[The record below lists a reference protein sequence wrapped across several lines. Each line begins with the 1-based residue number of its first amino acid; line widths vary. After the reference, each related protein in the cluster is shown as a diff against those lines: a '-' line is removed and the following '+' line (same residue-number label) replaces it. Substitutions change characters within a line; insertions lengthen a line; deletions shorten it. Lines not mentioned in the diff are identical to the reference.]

1 MKGLSVWAS
10 SPPPLFAKFVQG
22 GVHTLQWSGRQG
34 HVYTG
39 QLCGPELG
47 GILSSKPCVIW
58 LVLAEA
64 EAEPAWGGVGPT
76 PGQQCCSPRA
86 GHSLPGKGPRLK
98 AIWYIPVSSQLT
110 LEGE

>member
-10 SPPPLFAKFVQG
+10 SPPPLCAKFVQG

-47 GILSSKPCVIW
+47 GILSSKPGVIW

-64 EAEPAWGGVGPT
+64 EAEVGWGQLQDSSAAAPELGTACLAKDPA
-76 PGQQCCSPRA
+76 
-86 GHSLPGKGPRLK
+86 LK
-98 AIWYIPVSSQLT
+98 PSGIFLFPPS
-110 LEGE
+110 